1 MKKLLKNANMLKK
14 DISKIIKNVTKCC
27 TCLKFKQPLP
37 RLAVA
42 FSKADSFN
50 QAISIDLHY
59 LEKNYWYLHMVD
71 EFTRFSAGAIIT
83 SRTTVPKVL

>member
-1 MKKLLKNANMLKK
+1 MSQNAVLVWSLNNHFHDLLFTL
-14 DISKIIKNVTKCC
+14 
-27 TCLKFKQPLP
+27 
-37 RLAVA
+37 
-42 FSKADSFN
+42 SKADSFN

-83 SRTTVPKVL
+83 SRTTVPKVLWSTG